1 MRYNFVLMVLNL
13 DSHSILF
20 SHEKLLAQDD
30 YPYVPTSKQGEKL
43 SHDCDIA
50 SIDEELKVS
59 KNKSEIG
66 LLSISYYSRLLFIK
80 VERNLK
86 YSSTALRK
94 ICV

>member
-1 MRYNFVLMVLNL
+1 MFQHLNRV
-13 DSHSILF
+13 
-20 SHEKLLAQDD
+20 KL
-30 YPYVPTSKQGEKL
+30 GKL
-43 SHDCDIA
+43 SHGCDIA
-50 SIDEELKVS
+50 SIDEELKVG

-66 LLSISYYSRLLFIK
+66 LLSISYYSKLLFIK